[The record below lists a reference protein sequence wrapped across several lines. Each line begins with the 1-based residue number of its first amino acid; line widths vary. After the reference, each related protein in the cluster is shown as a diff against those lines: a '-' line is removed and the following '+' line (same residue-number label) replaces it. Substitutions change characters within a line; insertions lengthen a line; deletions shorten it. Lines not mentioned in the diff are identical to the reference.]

1 MLKLR
6 KTLGLHLWAS
16 LGAALLLFVL
26 WAPAALA
33 EGTETLGPP
42 GIAIAAGSDVIA
54 AGTGLNLAGQ
64 PQGEGT
70 IVFDVPADATVNQ
83 VLLYWE
89 GQAEDAGA
97 TPVSD
102 TAVVDGVPVVGT
114 LIGGPLFFAS
124 PADNALQGKFVF
136 QHEWYDS
143 AYRAD
148 ITGLGLV
155 GPGANS
161 LFIDIELGPDTR
173 VINGAGV
180 LVVIETPG
188 AASDIQLRDGIDM
201 AFADVESGFAPPPRD
216 TTVLQTFSFAPSLS
230 DRTASLDLFFSSV
243 AGQISG
249 QDADRP
255 SSIEVTVGGTTQ
267 TFSDLL
273 GSVDGD
279 EWDTVVLQITIPAGA
294 EELSVQAFSRDDL
307 GTGKLVASFL
317 WVAAA
322 LSIEEEED
330 EGCYTSTPGFW
341 CNRPG
346 ATDFVLG
353 DGLEV
358 CGLTLDNV
366 AAATAGSAIED
377 LVFGR
382 DQRLSSPQQLQLVR
396 QCTAAALNIEASL
409 VAEGS
414 CEDAYPGITARYV
427 ECCDELCTSGASG
440 QDISRSGCIEDL
452 DYFNNEDFDG
462 NELELPDTFPTSK
475 GMEMPGY
482 FPPGAADS
490 ATCEEANGNGFINRA
505 VLRDSTE
512 RVSRERVR
520 RVRRR

>member
-33 EGTETLGPP
+33 DGTETLGPP

-124 PADNALQGKFVF
+124 PADNALQDRFVF

-201 AFADVESGFAPPPRD
+201 AFFDVGTGFAPPPRD
-216 TTVLQTFSFAPSLS
+216 TTVLQTFSFEPSSS
-230 DRTASLDLFFSSV
+230 DRTATLDLFFSSV
-243 AGQISG
+243 AGQVSG
-249 QDADRP
+249 QGADRP

-273 GSVDGD
+273 GSVDGE
-279 EWDTVVLQITIPAGA
+279 EWDTVVLPITIPAGA
-294 EELSVQAFSRDDL
+294 DELSVQAFSRDDL

-317 WVAAA
+317 WVTAA
-322 LSIEEEED
+322 LSIEEEEG
-330 EGCYTSTPGFW
+330 EGCISRTPGFW
-341 CNRPG
+341 CTHDRVTELFLP
-346 ATDFVLG
+346 V
-353 DGLEV
+353 ES
-358 CGLTLDNV
+358 CGLTVDNV
-366 AAATAGSAIED
+366 DVATPTSSTED
-377 LVFGR
+377 LARGNDFNAAYT
-382 DQRLSSPQQLQLVR
+382 SPQQLQLIR
-396 QCTAAALNIEASL
+396 QCTAAQLNIAATRAVGGNCEA
-409 VAEGS
+409 
-414 CEDAYPGITARYV
+414 DFPGIDALLA
-427 ECCDELCTSGASG
+427 ECCDDLCTSGASG
-440 QDISRSGCIEDL
+440 PTISQSTCIERL
-452 DYFNNEDFDG
+452 DDFNNSEDSLTCDSD
-462 NELELPDTFPTSK
+462 PAAPFPFCPSL
-475 GMEMPGY
+475 
-482 FPPGAADS
+482 GANGFNATPEACEDS
-490 ATCEEANGNGFINRA
+490 NGNGYVNPGRN
-505 VLRDSTE
+505 LGPRS
-512 RVSRERVR
+512 
-520 RVRRR
+520 